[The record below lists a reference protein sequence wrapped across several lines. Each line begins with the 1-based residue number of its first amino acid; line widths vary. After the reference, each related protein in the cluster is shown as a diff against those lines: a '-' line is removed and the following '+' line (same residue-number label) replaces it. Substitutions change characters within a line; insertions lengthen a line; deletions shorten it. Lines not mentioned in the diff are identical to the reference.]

1 MFGSYF
7 KTTFYNFKDE
17 FQNVFVYMTS
27 ATGDYFFMPDE
38 THLWWHGFEE
48 NKFPRKILRLIP
60 KAEHSMA
67 GHLDSLIAD
76 TSLAMVLAKADKDY
90 RYKDQNGEDQSIN
103 WSDVDDLDMGVSLFG
118 QDFSVNN
125 VDSGVSYNF
134 EVSNV
139 GKVLHVNLWA
149 LQSHES
155 HMRDFRIGRIS
166 NRARNETT
174 YETKDLQLA
183 LKQ

>member
-60 KAEHSMA
+60 KAEQ
-67 GHLDSLIAD
+67 
-76 TSLAMVLAKADKDY
+76 V
-90 RYKDQNGEDQSIN
+90 
-103 WSDVDDLDMGVSLFG
+103 SDPI
-118 QDFSVNN
+118 
-125 VDSGVSYNF
+125 
-134 EVSNV
+134 
-139 GKVLHVNLWA
+139 
-149 LQSHES
+149 
-155 HMRDFRIGRIS
+155 MRRK
-166 NRARNETT
+166 TT
-174 YETKDLQLA
+174 YFTGWQKF
-183 LKQ
+183 